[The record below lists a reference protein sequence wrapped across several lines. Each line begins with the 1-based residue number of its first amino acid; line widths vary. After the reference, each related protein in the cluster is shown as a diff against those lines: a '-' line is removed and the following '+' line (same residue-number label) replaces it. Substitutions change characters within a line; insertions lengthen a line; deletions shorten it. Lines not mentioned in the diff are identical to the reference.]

1 MRAIVRNNFLSR
13 PPIYTLQC
21 NVAINL
27 SHCRPRPAEMAEI
40 LYFSSSL
47 EAIIDTFRAS
57 YIISTYSIVDFS
69 KQISL
74 CFYLL
79 LYPSIHFFSNCDSGL
94 GWQFAQKAGR
104 RERRFCIVMG
114 GEGWA
119 RQTRTKRPK
128 WNVYCIAS
136 FNVLSSFIFSSG
148 TAPMSVVM

>member
-1 MRAIVRNNFLSR
+1 MHTRPSKMRAIVRNNFLSR

-27 SHCRPRPAEMAEI
+27 SRCRPRPAEMAEI

-79 LYPSIHFFSNCDSGL
+79 LYPSIHFFLNSDSGL

-104 RERRFCIVMG
+104 RERLLYRNGVRGIGKTGSHKKARVECSHCII
-114 GEGWA
+114 
-119 RQTRTKRPK
+119 
-128 WNVYCIAS
+128 Y
-136 FNVLSSFIFSSG
+136 
-148 TAPMSVVM
+148 